1 MFSNEQI
8 DIDALPDFTQVEYKK
23 MDKNA
28 PIEQLLGWGITFAI
42 VYTVLIAAWLVLNIP
57 NEVALYIGLGLL
69 AIMAW
74 IVYYIFA
81 SHKQRGI
88 ALREQDILYK
98 RGLIWRTTTI
108 VPFNRIQHIETQRGL
123 FERKLGLATVKI
135 FSAGGLSSDLV
146 ISGLSVLR
154 ASQLRQIILDKT
166 NSEQLKND

>member
-1 MFSNEQI
+1 MFSNEQV
-8 DIDALPDFTQVEYKK
+8 DIDVLPDFAQVDYKK

-28 PIEQLLGWGITFAI
+28 PIEQLLGWGITFSI
-42 VYTVLIAAWLVLNIP
+42 VFTVLIVAWLVLNIP
-57 NEVALYIGLGLL
+57 NEIAFYIGLGLF

-74 IVYYIFA
+74 VVYYIFA
-81 SHKQRGI
+81 SHTHRGI

-135 FSAGGLSSDLV
+135 FSAGGLASDLV
-146 ISGLSVLR
+146 ISGLSVMR